1 MNCLFVGAGAI
12 ADEYVRGLSAG
23 SLSLAGVCDLDKKRA
38 TALADRYDCPGFTDL
53 EAALT
58 SVDADLVVNLTSHA
72 AHAAVTRTALTAD
85 RHVYSQKPIALE
97 TQAANEL
104 LETAREKG
112 LALACAP
119 ATPRAPAQQRAG
131 RLLADGRL
139 GPIQLGY
146 AHAHVGRVTD
156 WHDRPESFLETGP
169 LYDGGVYPL
178 ALLTAWFGPVKRVR
192 VADTLDIWPDR
203 EDQSPTAPGHVE
215 AMLEFTAGPIV
226 RLTASLYTPHRAR
239 EFYGLELH
247 GDDGSLYLC
256 DTGAMDDAADAVSFG
271 RVGREYTIVPPQTST
286 DGREYLTS
294 VEQFAARIESG
305 EAPRDSGRQGVH
317 IVAICNAIEKA
328 AEYGGP
334 VNVKPYGLS
343 AGQVITPAEP
353 AAMES
358 TTTTATAATTTN
370 SPTISTPA
378 NRDGGVTLPPV
389 GFGCSRYRD
398 GEYHDRVESI
408 TTALDA
414 GYRLLDSAELY
425 GNEHRIGEL
434 LATPGSP
441 DRESVF
447 IIGKP
452 WRTNHRQENLVTA
465 CTGSLKEIGIDAFDC
480 YMLHWP
486 DAWAHRGRLDRL
498 AEKSVTRQE
507 ELTFPETDDGTI
519 ETAEIPL
526 TTAWENMH
534 HVVDRGLA
542 HSIGACNIS
551 LAQLETLLET
561 GDVDPAL
568 VQVERHP
575 YQPRNQLV
583 AACDDQN
590 IRVIAHSP
598 LSAPG
603 LLEESV
609 LREIGHERD
618 LSPAEV
624 VISWNA
630 THGVVPIPSSTT
642 ESHILGNLRGA
653 ATRLSPDEC
662 ARIETLKNPDFER

>member
-1 MNCLFVGAGAI
+1 VNCLFVGAGAI
-12 ADEYVRGLSAG
+12 ADEYARGLSAG
-23 SLSLAGVCDLDKKRA
+23 ALSLAGVCDLDEKRA
-38 TALADRYDCPGFTDL
+38 TALADRYGCPGFTDL

-97 TQAANEL
+97 TEVASEL
-104 LETAREKG
+104 LETARETG
-112 LALACAP
+112 LGLACAP
-119 ATPRAPAQQRAG
+119 ATPRAPAQQRA
-131 RLLADGRL
+131 RRVLADGQL
-139 GPIQLGY
+139 GPVQLGY

-178 ALLTAWFGPVKRVR
+178 TLLTAWFGPVKRIR
-192 VADTLDIWPDR
+192 VADSLDIWPDR
-203 EDQSPTAPGHVE
+203 EDQHPTAPSHVE
-215 AMLEFTAGPIV
+215 AMLEFAAGPIV
-226 RLTASLYTPHRAR
+226 RLTASIYTPHRAR

-247 GDDGSLYLC
+247 GDDGSMYLRG
-256 DTGAMDDAADAVSFG
+256 TGAMDDAVDAVSFG
-271 RVGREYTIVPPQTST
+271 RVGREYITVPPQTPT
-286 DGREYLTS
+286 GGREYLTA

-305 EAPRDSGRQGVH
+305 EPPRASGRRGAH
-317 IVAICNAIEKA
+317 IVSICNAIENA
-328 AEYGGP
+328 AENGGP
-334 VNVKPYGLS
+334 TKVNSHDLS
-343 AGQVITPAEP
+343 AGQVNTPADP
-353 AAMES
+353 AARE
-358 TTTTATAATTTN
+358 TTIPPATPTPTN
-370 SPTISTPA
+370 H
-378 NRDGGVTLPPV
+378 GGVTLPPV

-398 GEYHDRVESI
+398 GEYHNRVDSI
-408 TTALDA
+408 MTALDA

-434 LATPGSP
+434 LAAPGSP
-441 DRESVF
+441 DRDSVF

-452 WRTNHRQENLVTA
+452 WRTNHHRQNLLNA
-465 CTGSLKEIGIDAFDC
+465 CTGSLEELGIDAFDC

-486 DAWAHRGRLDRL
+486 GAWAHRGQLTRL
-498 AEKSVTRQE
+498 AEKSVPRQE
-507 ELTFPETDDGTI
+507 ELTFPEADDGTI

-526 TTAWENMH
+526 TTAWEHMQ

-542 HSIGACNIS
+542 DSIGACNIS

-575 YQPRNQLV
+575 YQPRDQLV
-583 AACDDQN
+583 SACHSQD

-618 LSPAEV
+618 LSAAEV
-624 VISWNA
+624 VIAWN
-630 THGVVPIPSSTT
+630 TTRGVVPIPSSTT
-642 ESHILGNLRGA
+642 ESHILGNLQGA
-653 ATRLSPDEC
+653 ATRLSSDEC
-662 ARIETLKNPDFER
+662 ARIETLHNPDFER